1 MVIRV
6 EVNLSLNSA
15 AYIAFSGLSAAQVQI
30 SIASSNISNA
40 DTTGYTEE
48 TANQVSTVT
57 GGAGSG
63 VEITGI
69 STSVDK
75 LLLKALI
82 GATSD
87 LGSADT
93 TNNYLTE
100 LEDLYGTVDGS
111 SSSSTTTGTSLANTL
126 ASFESAL
133 SSLAAT
139 PSSSSLQS
147 AALDALNA
155 VTTQLNE
162 TSSGIQNLRANA
174 DQDIASSVTSVNTD
188 LQQIASLNAQIKQVA
203 ASGQSTADLEDQ
215 RNTALED
222 IASKMNVSYYTTSSG
237 DLQVY
242 TKSGQALVDSSGA
255 HTISYTTAADVT
267 SSTTYA
273 SGGFSGITVNGVDIT
288 SQITSGKIA
297 ALVTL
302 RDDTLPAAQSQL
314 DELAQQL
321 SSSLNAISNQG
332 TSVPAPTSLTGT
344 ASVTSS
350 DAFSGTGTVRIAE
363 VDSSGNLVSYADLDL
378 SSYTTVGSLV
388 TAINGISGVSAS
400 IDSSGH
406 LVISATGSGDGV
418 SINEMTSSVGSSDE
432 GFSDYFGL
440 NDLVTGTSTSD
451 IAVRSDLLDG
461 SAALPTST
469 LDNSAT
475 LTTGNSVLSSGS
487 QTVVNDLYDALTG
500 STSFAA
506 AGGLAATTS
515 TFANYAASIVSYV
528 AAQSSTASS
537 NYTAKE
543 TAQSTYSSS
552 LSSESG
558 VNLDEESARLS
569 SLQNEYSAASEL
581 ISAINSMFSALITA
595 IQSG

>member
-1 MVIRV
+1 V

-30 SIASSNISNA
+30 SIGSSNISNA

-69 STSVDK
+69 STYVDK
-75 LLLKALI
+75 LLFKSLI

-93 TNNYLTE
+93 TNTYLTE

-111 SSSSTTTGTSLANTL
+111 SSSSSTSTGTSLANTL

-133 SSLAAT
+133 SSLSAT

-147 AALDALNA
+147 AALQALND

-162 TSSGIQNLRANA
+162 TSDGIQNLRGNA
-174 DQDIASSVTSVNTD
+174 DQDIASSVQSVNTD
-188 LQQIASLNAQIKQVA
+188 LQQIASLNAEIKQVA
-203 ASGQSTADLEDQ
+203 ATGQSTADLEDQ

-222 IASKMNVSYYTTSSG
+222 VASKMNVSYYTTSSG

-242 TKSGQALVDSSGA
+242 TASGQALVDSSGA
-255 HTISYTTAADVT
+255 HTISYTAASDVT
-267 SSTTYA
+267 STTTYA

-302 RDDTLPAAQSQL
+302 RDNTLPAAQSQL
-314 DELAQQL
+314 DELAKQL
-321 SSSLNAISNQG
+321 ASSVNAVSNQG
-332 TSVPAPTSLTGT
+332 TSVPPPTTLTGT
-344 ASVTSS
+344 ASVTSGS
-350 DAFSGTGTVRIAE
+350 AFSATGTVRIAE
-363 VDSSGNLVSYADLDL
+363 VDSSGNLVSYQDLNL
-378 SSYTTVGSLV
+378 ASYTTVGSLV
-388 TAINGISGVSAS
+388 SAINGISGLSAS
-400 IDSSGH
+400 VGSNGH

-418 SINEMTSSVGSSDE
+418 SINEMTSSVGSSGQ

-440 NDLVTGTSTSD
+440 NDLLTGTNASD

-461 SAALPTST
+461 SASLPTST
-469 LDNSAT
+469 LDASST
-475 LTTGNSVLSSGS
+475 LTSGASVLSSGS
-487 QTVVNDLYDALTG
+487 QTMVNNLYSAMTG
-500 STSFAA
+500 STSFAG
-506 AGGLAATTS
+506 AGGLTATTG
-515 TFANYAASIVSYV
+515 TFANYASSIVSYV
-528 AAQSSTASS
+528 ATKASQASS
-537 NYTAKE
+537 AYTTKQ

-558 VNLDEESARLS
+558 VNLDQESARLS

-581 ISAINSMFSALITA
+581 ITTIDQMFSSLISAIQA
-595 IQSG
+595 G

>member
-1 MVIRV
+1 M

-30 SIASSNISNA
+30 AITSSNISNA

-48 TANQVSTVT
+48 IAHQEATVT
-57 GGAGSG
+57 GGAGTG
-63 VEITGI
+63 VQITGI
-69 STSVDK
+69 STDIDK
-75 LLLKALI
+75 LLLKSLI

-93 TNNYLTE
+93 TNTYLTA
-100 LEDLYGTVDGS
+100 LENLYGTVDGS
-111 SSSSTTTGTSLANTL
+111 SSSSTATGTSLANTL

-147 AALDALNA
+147 AALQALSD

-162 TSSGIQNLRANA
+162 TSKGIQNLRSNA
-174 DQDIASSVTSVNTD
+174 DQDIASSVQSVNTD
-188 LQQIASLNAQIKQVA
+188 LQQIASLNGEIKQA
-203 ASGQSTADLEDQ
+203 AATGQSTADLEDQ

-222 IASKMNVSYYTTSSG
+222 VASKMNVSYYTTSNG

-242 TKSGQALVDSSGA
+242 TSSGQALVDSSGA
-255 HTISYTTAADVT
+255 HTISYTTAANVT
-267 SSTTYA
+267 SSRTYA

-321 SSSLNAISNQG
+321 KSSLNAVSNQG
-332 TSVPAPTSLTGT
+332 TSVPPPTSLTGT
-344 ASVTSS
+344 SSVTSGT
-350 DAFSGTGTVRIAE
+350 AFSGTGTVRIAE
-363 VDSSGNLVSYADLDL
+363 VDSSGNVVSYQDLNL

-388 TAINGISGVSAS
+388 SAINGISGVSAS
-400 IDSSGH
+400 VDASGH
-406 LVISATGSGDGV
+406 LVISAAGSGDGV
-418 SINEMTSSVGSSDE
+418 SINEMTSAVGSSGQ
-432 GFSDYFGL
+432 GFSNYFGL
-440 NDLVTGTSTSD
+440 NDLVTGSSASD

-461 SAALPTST
+461 SAGLPTST
-469 LDNSAT
+469 LSDAAT
-475 LTTGNSVLSSGS
+475 LTTGGSVLSSGS
-487 QTVVNDLYDALTG
+487 QTIVNDLDNAMTG
-500 STSFAA
+500 SASFAA
-506 AGGLAATTS
+506 AGGLAATTAS
-515 TFANYAASIVSYV
+515 FANYAASIVSDV
-528 AAQSSTASS
+528 ATKASQASS
-537 NYTAKE
+537 AYTAKQ
-543 TAQSTYSSS
+543 TAQSTYSNS

-558 VNLDEESARLS
+558 VNLDQESARLS
-569 SLQNEYSAASEL
+569 SLQNEYSATSEL
-581 ISAINSMFSALITA
+581 ITTIDQMFSSLITA
-595 IQSG
+595 IQNG